1 MQISYFTR
9 SIVHSLRSQSDRRIG
24 FDKKKYLQLCSL
36 IDWTNHSTFRFFF
49 TLEVTWSSHTLV
61 FFVSKVQVTSMFGCW
76 TSLGKNGLG
85 HYIGKKKVHMFDKQL
100 IRGTAPW
107 NRTTPTPEHLVTTT
121 TQTNLFHA
129 FELDRHGN
137 IIGTLDRHGIW
148 ASLFRQVR
156 WSRCFEVTQ
165 HAAEL
170 RGREVVS
177 SSTKLIGRETKIVVP
192 TKHQSTTTRKASQKE
207 CTCMYVRTPIK
218 KE

>member
-1 MQISYFTR
+1 MVGLDLT
-9 SIVHSLRSQSDRRIG
+9 
-24 FDKKKYLQLCSL
+24 KKYLQLCSL

-85 HYIGKKKVHMFDKQL
+85 DYIGTKKKCTCLTNNWTSKQL
-100 IRGTAPW
+100 VRGTAPW

-156 WSRCFEVTQ
+156 WSRCFEVT
-165 HAAEL
+165 
-170 RGREVVS
+170 
-177 SSTKLIGRETKIVVP
+177 
-192 TKHQSTTTRKASQKE
+192 
-207 CTCMYVRTPIK
+207 
-218 KE
+218 

>member
-1 MQISYFTR
+1 M
-9 SIVHSLRSQSDRRIG
+9 
-24 FDKKKYLQLCSL
+24 
-36 IDWTNHSTFRFFF
+36 
-49 TLEVTWSSHTLV
+49 
-61 FFVSKVQVTSMFGCW
+61 
-76 TSLGKNGLG
+76 
-85 HYIGKKKVHMFDKQL
+85 HMFDKQL

-218 KE
+218 KERWRTLHVRARRIGQMQKSRYSSATKCSAFEKGDSNLIL